1 MLYNPWMTKQFLG
14 CCLVVGNVARAA
26 HSFNTPNL
34 LSPRLVPSYLSMA
47 DVSDS
52 ELKAAYEDVRTD
64 ASETNWVVFGYEGN
78 TKIVKVGSGSGG
90 LEELKA
96 VLADDQVQYGYLRVV
111 SGDSESKRAKFV
123 FISWVGEKVGPLK
136 RAKVS
141 VHKANVKS
149 IIQSFGVEIHA
160 EKQEEL
166 DAEEI
171 MNRVK
176 KAGGADYSG
185 NLAHN

>member
-1 MLYNPWMTKQFLG
+1 
-14 CCLVVGNVARAA
+14 
-26 HSFNTPNL
+26 
-34 LSPRLVPSYLSMA
+34 MA

-52 ELKAAYEDVRTD
+52 SLKQTYDDVRSD
-64 ASETNWVVFGYEGN
+64 ANETNWVVFGYEGN
-78 TKIVKVGSGSGG
+78 SKIVVKGSGAGG
-90 LEELKA
+90 LDELKGT
-96 VLADDQVQYGYLRVV
+96 LEDDQVHYGYIRVT

-141 VHKANVKS
+141 VHKASVKQ
-149 IIQSFGVEIHA
+149 IIQSYAVEVHA

-166 DAEEI
+166 VEDDI
-171 MNRVK
+171 LSRVR

-185 NLAHN
+185 NLANN